1 MATGTPRPASETN
14 QVLPELQHADF
25 DALQKENNELRELV
39 VQLSKLVIKYVMQP
53 H

>member
-1 MATGTPRPASETN
+1 MATETPRSAETI
-14 QVLPELQHADF
+14 QVLPKLENADF